1 MAVELYWDD
10 DSLTRLLC
18 VFDGRWTW
26 DELRSV
32 FKTIGSI
39 TDEVDHEVSAII
51 DLRKMQL
58 NAGAILNA
66 DGLAF
71 AREIVSIGQQR
82 PTGPIAV
89 VGAPRVIAT
98 VVDTLRGMDRS
109 VTARVIFVD
118 SVRRAREVLSAP
130 R

>member
-98 VVDTLRGMDRS
+98 VVNTLRGMDRG